1 MVECI
6 STSTPSGH
14 TSGRAVLLNHTAA
27 EGMVWWD
34 RVSMAAH
41 SCTSSDKGT
50 DAIMEAPP
58 FIPFWPSLSP
68 ESHPLDTLSKNLG
81 AHVLLGSTFTQGQ
94 TIIPLYSF
102 FLPSMAQPPSNGRAL
117 HFCEHPGASV
127 QGEISRFVLFPISC
141 SASLGY
147 NSWPLSER
155 H

>member
-1 MVECI
+1 MYFHIHAIWTHIWE
-6 STSTPSGH
+6 
-14 TSGRAVLLNHTAA
+14 GRLVKSYRSRGRGVMRQSEH
-27 EGMVWWD
+27 G
-34 RVSMAAH
+34 
-41 SCTSSDKGT
+41 CTSSDKGT

-147 NSWPLSER
+147 NSWPLLER